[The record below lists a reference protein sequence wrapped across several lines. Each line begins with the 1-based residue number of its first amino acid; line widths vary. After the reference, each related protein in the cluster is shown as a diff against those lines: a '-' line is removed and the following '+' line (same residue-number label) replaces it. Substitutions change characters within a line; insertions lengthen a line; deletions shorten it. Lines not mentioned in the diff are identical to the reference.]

1 MPIVLENKISSIAL
15 YGFDASDTPRD
26 LNIKIIT
33 IPSKGKLY
41 DKNTV
46 SKSVIQ
52 NNFVLP
58 LQILKNNYSIGISTF
73 YEGRKHY
80 FTSPS
85 TMFNG
90 TLLNPTLIETDSF
103 VFCTTASD
111 GSSSIPVTQYVT
123 VKNYNDPTII
133 DISNLKSSSSNVS
146 K

>member
-1 MPIVLENKISSIAL
+1 MPIVLENKISPIVL
-15 YGFDASDTPRD
+15 YGSDASDTPRD
-26 LNIKIIT
+26 LNIKIIK

-41 DKNTV
+41 DKNTI
-46 SKSVIQ
+46 SKSIIQ
-52 NNFVLP
+52 NNVVLP
-58 LQILKNNYSIGISTF
+58 LQILKKNYSTGISAF
-73 YEGRKHY
+73 YEGHEHY

-103 VFCTTASD
+103 IFCTIASD
-111 GSSSIPVTQYVT
+111 GSSSIPVKQVIT
-123 VKNYNDPTII
+123 VKNFNDPTII